1 MPNIFALT
9 LKAQNSYPGN
19 SVIPSATQQVP
30 DLIVR
35 EESLISGVFEVFG
48 SGAVNTLTVN
58 SSLQLSSV
66 RNGGSGVL
74 LTNPITNATLVF
86 NNIRGFYVTVTQRDP
101 LVAPAS
107 LQPTATAPSSSL
119 VIATGAKTFT
129 TQTGLAYVAGMR
141 VRATDVANPAN
152 YMEGTVT
159 SYTTGTGALVMGIDR
174 IGGAGTTISSWTLTG
189 IVCAQIT
196 ATDFCGLTL
205 SPAISLRQNG
215 SFLYNAASDVKAVNG
230 NVLSVFLN
238 GTTGLNVN
246 VLVLGS

>member
-1 MPNIFALT
+1 MPNTFALT
-9 LKAQNSYPGN
+9 LKAQNSYPAS
-19 SVIPSATQQVP
+19 SVVQAATQQIP
-30 DLIVR
+30 DLSLS
-35 EESLISGVFEVFG
+35 ENDLISGVFEVYG
-48 SGAVNTLTVN
+48 SGSVNTLTVN
-58 SSLQLSSV
+58 SSLQLSSI

-86 NNIRGFYVTVTQRDP
+86 NNLRGFYVTVTQRDP

-119 VIATGAKTFT
+119 VIGTGAKTFT

-141 VRATDVANPAN
+141 VRATDVANAAN

-196 ATDFCGLTL
+196 AADFCGLTL
-205 SPAISLRQNG
+205 SPAIALRQNG
-215 SFLYNAASDVKAVNG
+215 SFIYNAVSDIKAANG

-246 VLVLGS
+246 VLVIGS

>member
-86 NNIRGFYVTVTQRDP
+86 NNIRSFYVTVTQRDP
-101 LVAPAS
+101 LVAPTS

-174 IGGAGTTISSWTLTG
+174 IGGAGATISSWTLTG

-246 VLVLGS
+246 ILVLGS

>member
-35 EESLISGVFEVFG
+35 EEGLISGVFEAYG

-58 SSLQLSSV
+58 SSFQISSV
-66 RNGGSGVL
+66 LNGGTAAL

-86 NNIRGFYVTVTQRDP
+86 NNLKGFYVTVTRRDST
-101 LVAPAS
+101 VAPAS
-107 LQPTATAPSSSL
+107 VQPTATSTTSL
-119 VIATGAKTFT
+119 AIGTGAKTFT
-129 TQTGLAYVAGMR
+129 TQTGLAYVSGMR
-141 VRATDVANPAN
+141 VRATDAANTAN

-159 SYTTGTGALVMGIDR
+159 SYTSGTGALVMGIDR
-174 IGGAGTTISSWTLTG
+174 IGGTGTIANWSLTG
-189 IVCAQIT
+189 IVCAQLT
-196 ATDFCGLTL
+196 ATDFCGLTM
-205 SPAISLRQNG
+205 SPAISIRENG
-215 SFLYNAASDVKAVNG
+215 SFLYNAASAVKTANG

-246 VLVLGS
+246 ILVLGS